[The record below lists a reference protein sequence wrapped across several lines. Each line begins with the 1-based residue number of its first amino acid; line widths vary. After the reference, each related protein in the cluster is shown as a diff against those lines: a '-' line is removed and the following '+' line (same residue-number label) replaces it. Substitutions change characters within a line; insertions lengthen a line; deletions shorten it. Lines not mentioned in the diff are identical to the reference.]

1 MADRVLQIGVL
12 GLSRGFVLMRPTFL
26 ADPRCRLAAA
36 ADPRAEARAAF
47 QAEFDAPAY
56 ASAEELCADPKVEVV
71 YIASPHQ
78 WHVEQAILAARHGK
92 HVLVEKPMAL
102 SLADC
107 RAMQAAAEAAGVRLL
122 VGPSHSYDAPIARTA
137 DLIASGVHGRLR
149 MITAFN
155 FTDFLYRPRRPEELD
170 TALGGG
176 VVFSQAAHQVDVVSR
191 LAGAPVRSVRAQ
203 TGAWDPARPTEGA
216 YQAFLTFEGGATAT
230 LSYSG
235 YGRYDTDALMDWVG
249 ETGARKDPADYGAA
263 RRRLASADEE
273 ELKRLRAYGS
283 GPQSAPSAAPFHEH
297 FGFVVASCDRAD
309 LRPTASG
316 VEIYADDERRTIE
329 APAAAAPRA
338 GVIDELWRAVV
349 EGVPPLHDAAWGAAN
364 LAACLAILKSSAEG
378 REVMLDELES
388 PR

>member
-26 ADPRCRLAAA
+26 VDPRCRLVAA

-56 ASAEELCADPKVEVV
+56 ETAEELCADPAVEVV

-78 WHVEQAILAARHGK
+78 WHVEQAILAARSGK

-107 RAMQAAAEAAGVRLL
+107 RAMTAAAEATGVRLI
-122 VGPSHSYDAPIARTA
+122 VGPSHSYDPPIARTA
-137 DLIASGVHGRLR
+137 DLIASGEHGALR
-149 MITAFN
+149 MITALN

-170 TALGGG
+170 SAQGGG
-176 VVFSQAAHQVDVVSR
+176 VVFSQAAHQVDVVRR
-191 LAGAPVRSVRAQ
+191 LAGTPVRSVRAQ
-203 TGAWDPARPTEGA
+203 TGVWDPARPTEGA

-235 YGRYDTDALMDWVG
+235 YGRYDSDALMDWVG
-249 ETGARKDPADYGAA
+249 ETGMRKEPADYGAA
-263 RRRLASADEE
+263 RRRLARADED

-283 GPQSAPSAAPFHEH
+283 GPQPVGPPAPFHEH
-297 FGFVVASCDRAD
+297 FGFVVASCERAD
-309 LRPTASG
+309 LRPTATG
-316 VEIYADDERRTIE
+316 VEIYGEDVRRTIE
-329 APAAAAPRA
+329 MPRSAAPRA
-338 GVIDELWRAVV
+338 EVIGELWSAVV
-349 EGVPPLHDAAWGAAN
+349 EGAAPRHDGAWGAAN
-364 LAACLAILKSSAEG
+364 LAVCLAILKSSAEG
-378 REVMLDELES
+378 REVMLDELENA
-388 PR
+388 R